1 MYSIK
6 FYKDKD
12 GKEPLKEYL
21 KALAN
26 KADKDSRINI
36 NKIRDYVAIL
46 KEYGTM
52 AGEPYMKHLEDEI
65 WELRPLRNRILF
77 FAYDGKTFIL
87 LSHFIKKNQKTPRKE
102 IETAKKLLSDYKE
115 WN

>member
-36 NKIRDYVAIL
+36 NKNKGL
-46 KEYGTM
+46 CCNT
-52 AGEPYMKHLEDEI
+52 
-65 WELRPLRNRILF
+65 
-77 FAYDGKTFIL
+77 
-87 LSHFIKKNQKTPRKE
+87 
-102 IETAKKLLSDYKE
+102 
-115 WN
+115 